1 MSSEAQYRS
10 YRPDLEVRS
19 SGDGRTICGIVV
31 PYLAPTRIN
40 DALVEQF
47 ARGAFNHQ
55 LRSPSRV
62 KLSREHYL
70 LGGEIIGAG
79 SMMRDDAAGL
89 YMELRASKTPK
100 GDETLELV
108 RDGALSELSI
118 MFRSRQDRRLAGG
131 ITERVTAD
139 MSEVAV
145 VMEGAYGEL
154 ATVSGVR
161 SATAGMGRSLSSE
174 EAELRAKAEEYLAGA
189 GLPALPDHEVEIRAL
204 RLGLRV

>member
-1 MSSEAQYRS
+1 MSDVQYRS
-10 YRPDLEVRS
+10 YRPELEVRS

-31 PYLAPTRIN
+31 PYQAPTRIH
-40 DALVEQF
+40 DSLVEQF

-79 SMMRDDAAGL
+79 SLMRDDAAGL

-108 RDGALSELSI
+108 RDGALNELSI
-118 MFRSRQDRRLAGG
+118 MFHARQDRRLAGG

-145 VMEGAYGEL
+145 VMQGAYGEL

-161 SATAGMGRSLSSE
+161 SAGAGSGRSLSAE
-174 EAELRAKAEEYLAGA
+174 EADLRAQAEQYLAGG